1 MVGNSV
7 VKYSFLVFFIG
18 LFVGLCVVLYR
29 WGVSV
34 GANAERQA
42 CVEKI
47 ANAMVDNTGRIET
60 VEKEILSDSV
70 VGNARRLCESD
81 ACVGNCK
88 WENGAC
94 VAGNSKLSGT
104 K

>member
-34 GANAERQA
+34 GANTERQA

-47 ANAMVDNTGRIET
+47 ANAMANSAGRIET
-60 VEKEILSDSV
+60 VEKEILSDSII
-70 VGNARRLCESD
+70 GNARRLCESD
-81 ACVGNCK
+81 ACVGGCK
-88 WENGAC
+88 WENDSC
-94 VAGNSKLSGT
+94 VATDGELSGA

>member
-1 MVGNSV
+1 MVSNSV

-34 GANAERQA
+34 GTNAERQA

-70 VGNARRLCESD
+70 AGNARRLCESD

-94 VAGNSKLSGT
+94 IAGNSKLSGT

>member
-34 GANAERQA
+34 GTNAERQA

-70 VGNARRLCESD
+70 AGNARRLCESD
-81 ACVGNCK
+81 ACVGNCE

>member
-1 MVGNSV
+1 MASV
-7 VKYSFLVFFIG
+7 RFLKCAFVVLFIG
-18 LFVGLCVVLYR
+18 LFVGMCVVLYR
-29 WGVSV
+29 WGISV
-34 GANAERQA
+34 GADAERQA

-47 ANAMVDNTGRIET
+47 ANAMVVNAGRIET

>member
-1 MVGNSV
+1 MVSNSV
-7 VKYSFLVFFIG
+7 VKYSFLVFFTG

-60 VEKEILSDSV
+60 VEKDILSDSV
-70 VGNARRLCESD
+70 AGNARRLCESD

>member
-1 MVGNSV
+1 MVSNSV
-7 VKYSFLVFFIG
+7 AKYSFLVLFIG

-34 GANAERQA
+34 GTNTERQA

-47 ANAMVDNTGRIET
+47 AHAMVDNTGRIET

-70 VGNARRLCESD
+70 AGNARRLCESD

-94 VAGNSKLSGT
+94 VAGNSKLSST

>member
-1 MVGNSV
+1 MASV
-7 VKYSFLVFFIG
+7 RFLKCAFVVFFIG
-18 LFVGLCVVLYR
+18 LFIGLCVVLYR
-29 WGVSV
+29 WGISV
-34 GANAERQA
+34 GANTERQA
-42 CVEKI
+42 CAEKI
-47 ANAMVDNTGRIET
+47 ANAVVVNTGRFET
-60 VEKEILSDSV
+60 IEKEILSDSV
-70 VGNARRLCESD
+70 INNARRLCESD

>member
-1 MVGNSV
+1 MVSNSV

-34 GANAERQA
+34 GANTERQA
-42 CVEKI
+42 CAEKI

-70 VGNARRLCESD
+70 AGNARRLCESD

-94 VAGNSKLSGT
+94 IAGNSKLSGT

>member
-1 MVGNSV
+1 MVSNSV

-34 GANAERQA
+34 GTNAERQA

-47 ANAMVDNTGRIET
+47 ANAMVDNTGRFET
-60 VEKEILSDSV
+60 IEKEILSDSV
-70 VGNARRLCESD
+70 INNARRLCESD

-88 WENGAC
+88 WENGSCIA
-94 VAGNSKLSGT
+94 ADGELSGR

>member
-1 MVGNSV
+1 MVSNSV
-7 VKYSFLVFFIG
+7 VKYSSFVFFIG

-47 ANAMVDNTGRIET
+47 AHAMVDNTGRFET

-70 VGNARRLCESD
+70 AGNARRLCESD

-94 VAGNSKLSGT
+94 IARNGKLSGT

>member
-34 GANAERQA
+34 GEIAERQA

-47 ANAMVDNTGRIET
+47 ANAMANSAGRIET
-60 VEKEILSDSV
+60 VEKEILSDSI

-81 ACVGNCK
+81 ACVGGCK

-94 VAGNSKLSGT
+94 VARNSELSGA

>member
-1 MVGNSV
+1 MASSSIL
-7 VKYSFLVFFIG
+7 KYSFVVFFIG

-34 GANAERQA
+34 GANTERQA
-42 CVEKI
+42 CAEKI
-47 ANAMVDNTGRIET
+47 ANAMVVNTGRIET

-70 VGNARRLCESD
+70 AGNARRLCESD

-94 VAGNSKLSGT
+94 IAGNSKLSGT